1 MKWKEDRDTKR
12 RWSEASFVREV
23 TTEILSLLFQLST
36 KDSRFKFSQSFNP
49 LFSISYVSSPIKG
62 QKQTKN
68 HILKGRKKRN
78 KHDHRSHL
86 GEREGGV
93 DGGMGRVNFGAA
105 VLPSFLCNF
114 HGVPDLHGTHS
125 SIKRELWAFLSSPAV
140 PGTRFLVCINR
151 MEYIYATASRSS
163 LSLSPSILSNQH
175 PCPMFGL
182 HFINIYR
189 QPTSNRIPPDSS
201 SNPIFLIK
209 IYS

>member
-36 KDSRFKFSQSFNP
+36 KDSRFKFSQSFTP
-49 LFSISYVSSPIKG
+49 LFSISYVSAPIKG

-68 HILKGRKKRN
+68 HNLKGRKKRN
-78 KHDHRSHL
+78 KHDLRSHL

-93 DGGMGRVNFGAA
+93 DGRMGRVNFGAA

-151 MEYIYATASRSS
+151 IYLCYCLLVFP
-163 LSLSPSILSNQH
+163 LSLSILSNQH
-175 PCPMFGL
+175 PCPMFVL

-189 QPTSNRIPPDSS
+189 QTN
-201 SNPIFLIK
+201 IK
-209 IYS
+209 